1 MYVETIVARIFFY
14 LLQLSVPKLDKQKTA
29 KNAIYLEKSRV
40 MKNVD
45 IRKMVHVSKKVLFC

>member
-29 KNAIYLEKSRV
+29 KSAIYLEKSSV
-40 MKNVD
+40 VKNVG
-45 IRKMVHVSKKVLFC
+45 IQRMVLVSKKVLFC